1 MPTCI
6 TETLLIKYFLAWLFL
21 ALSEIH
27 QVWNFTSTSEFH
39 WRSDL
44 QSIAEQRTWVWGR
57 MIISLM
63 DGLGG
68 KHLSVRK
75 GKEKVPNWG
84 GKKRIKPE
92 RRNVNVKQIL
102 EQIQKWIQKEI
113 QLGNGVT
120 VVWKSQTEEG
130 KVPNGWRQ
138 SPKLRSTQ
146 PERNPTGANM
156 KEIQLGNA
164 VAVTVERKSQT
175 KEDIVP
181 NWGRQKSSSTAATN
195 ALLEVLSWPGAS
207 LRVEDTNSVHFDPPF
222 NEFFCQNLP
231 LKKNSPLSG
240 GSFSQL
246 TTKWVGEPD

>member
-1 MPTCI
+1 M
-6 TETLLIKYFLAWLFL
+6 
-21 ALSEIH
+21 
-27 QVWNFTSTSEFH
+27 
-39 WRSDL
+39 
-44 QSIAEQRTWVWGR
+44 
-57 MIISLM
+57 
-63 DGLGG
+63 GLGQNDHIAHGWSGG
-68 KHLSVRK
+68 KAPFSSVLR
-75 GKEKVPNWG
+75 GEEKVPNWG
-84 GKKRIKPE
+84 GKKRIQPE

-138 SPKLRSTQ
+138 SPKLRSIQ

-156 KEIQLGNA
+156 KEIQLGNT

-175 KEDIVP
+175 EEGKVP
-181 NWGRQKSSSTAATN
+181 NGGRQKSSSTAATN
-195 ALLEVLSWPGAS
+195 ALLEVSSWPGAS
-207 LRVEDTNSVHFDPPF
+207 LRVDDTNSVHFDPPF
-222 NEFFCQNLP
+222 NDFFCHNLP